1 MIGLDATSCNAR
13 PRTAVRAELREISIN
28 ALGMDS
34 GAEADHAIASGG
46 PPDVIVLEATADL
59 LSDPIIQSLV
69 QRVPSVLVASRTV
82 TVSLP
87 DPAAVLYR
95 PVRISEIVARV
106 RALLEKVNYDS

>member
-1 MIGLDATSCNAR
+1 M
-13 PRTAVRAELREISIN
+13 RTAVRAELREISIN

-34 GAEADHAIASGG
+34 GDEAGHAIASGG
-46 PPDVIVLEATADL
+46 LPDVIVLEATAAL
-59 LSDPIIQSLV
+59 LSDPIIQNLV
-69 QRVPSVLVASRTV
+69 QRVPTILVSSRTV

-106 RALLEKVNYDS
+106 RDLLAQNHAA